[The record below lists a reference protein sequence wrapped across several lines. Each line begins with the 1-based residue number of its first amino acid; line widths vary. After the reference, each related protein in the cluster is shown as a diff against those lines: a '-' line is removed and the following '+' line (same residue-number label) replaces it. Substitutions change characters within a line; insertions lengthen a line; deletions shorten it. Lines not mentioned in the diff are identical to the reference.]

1 MVTKERLHEL
11 VEAVPEGDVATAT
24 RILEALAGMAPGEP
38 FYTAET
44 ASLDDEPETDDER
57 VAVAQGEADLAAG
70 RVVSAAAG
78 LPELDRQR
86 DHRTPKTLVRTCMIT
101 LIILGIG

>member
-1 MVTKERLHEL
+1 VVTKERLHEL

-44 ASLDDEPETDDER
+44 APLDDEPETDDER

-78 LPELDRQR
+78 LPELD
-86 DHRTPKTLVRTCMIT
+86 HRTPKTLVRTCMIT